1 MFRCPSFLTFVFFAC
16 VAGNASVALAAE
28 AELVRVWPA
37 WRNAES
43 FDRISEYFTG
53 HENTG
58 RHTVLRSHPDVRAG
72 YYFLIRAQAARG
84 ATNLK
89 FVLQIITPESPNPQ
103 TYTVPAAVG
112 EQETVFDLGLT
123 GADWPDRKTHAVA
136 WHLAIV
142 GADGR
147 ELASRQSFLWGK
159 PSL

>member
-1 MFRCPSFLTFVFFAC
+1 MLRRPSFLAVVFFAGF
-16 VAGNASVALAAE
+16 AGTASVAPAAE
-28 AELVRVWPA
+28 ADLVRVWPA

-72 YYFLIRAQAARG
+72 YYFLVRAQAARS

-89 FVLQIITPESPNPQ
+89 FVLQIITPASPNPL
-103 TYTVPAAVG
+103 TYTFPAAVG
-112 EQETVFDLGLT
+112 EQEAVFDLGLT
-123 GADWPDRKTHAVA
+123 GPDWPDRKTHAVA

-159 PSL
+159 PSP